1 VTVARANDI
10 ASLEATRTV
19 PQSVNFGI
27 KGDIMASFF
36 RVNGVEPK
44 VTADTAPL
52 PATQIAA
59 SGKAFTAQV
68 MCERVGDLNE

>member
-1 VTVARANDI
+1 MNDI
-10 ASLEATRTV
+10 AALEATHTV

-27 KGDIMASFF
+27 KGDIAASFL

-44 VTADTAPL
+44 VSADAAPL

-68 MCERVGDLNE
+68 MCERVGGMN